1 MILPI
6 VLFLFSLAPSS
17 PVLSSDAFYVAA
29 PSAVLA
35 DTSQVG
41 GITQNLIST
50 TDLPPCIKL
59 DPHDVYPYWT
69 VMPPFT
75 NVPEGCWEQYQA
87 DIAAAKARRMQAIF
101 ECILL
106 YADPQDLCDCV
117 IDADNRFKLDCEIA
131 GDDFLAC
138 CGIDPVENP

>member
-1 MILPI
+1 MLTALTLSLLTHLTPLPTT
-6 VLFLFSLAPSS
+6 
-17 PVLSSDAFYVAA
+17 AFYVAPPA
-29 PSAVLA
+29 AILSDIA

-41 GITQNLIST
+41 GITRSS
-50 TDLPPCIKL
+50 DLPSCIRM
-59 DPHDVYPYWT
+59 DPYDVYPFWT

-87 DIAAAKARRMQAIF
+87 DIAAAKARRLQSIF
-101 ECILL
+101 NCILL
-106 YADPQDLCDCV
+106 YADPIDLCNCV

-138 CGIDPVENP
+138 CGIDPVGRPTL